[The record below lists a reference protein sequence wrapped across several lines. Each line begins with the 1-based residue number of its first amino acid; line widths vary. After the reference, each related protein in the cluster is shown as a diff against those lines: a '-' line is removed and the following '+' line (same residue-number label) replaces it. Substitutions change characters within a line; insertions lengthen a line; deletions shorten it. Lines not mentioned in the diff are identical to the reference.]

1 MHCAFYSLSSF
12 PLSLTASTP
21 LQLPGLVACGRVTE
35 DPELQRVQ
43 TGGDRSRVIPGKGTR
58 MSSVVSPKCHTC
70 VLERQHIAEG
80 KTYIHI
86 LIATS
91 LLKLLTFIVK
101 LSQLFNW
108 CAADKLKSRF
118 SAQVCSFP
126 SSPIS
131 FTFKHYMTAEP
142 FDNSNAVQLTHPEH
156 GVDRGIVMREHW
168 SRQEPNTSSANNG
181 ASLARHGQQ
190 GDSEQGKEKSHFG
203 LSCVGHVG

>member
-12 PLSLTASTP
+12 PLSLTAPTP

-58 MSSVVSPKCHTC
+58 MSSVVSPKCRTC

-181 ASLARHGQQ
+181 ASPARRRQQ
-190 GDSEQGKEKSHFG
+190 GDSLQGKEKSHFG